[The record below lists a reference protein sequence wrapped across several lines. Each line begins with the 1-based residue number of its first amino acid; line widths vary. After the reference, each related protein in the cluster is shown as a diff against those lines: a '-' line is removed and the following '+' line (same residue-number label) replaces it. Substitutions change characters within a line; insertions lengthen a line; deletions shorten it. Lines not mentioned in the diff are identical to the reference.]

1 MNLKLKVKDL
11 DCIDCA
17 RALEHVVRTIE
28 GVEDVKISI
37 ALSTMDVALAPE
49 ADAKSIMRALR
60 RKGYDVAPAEGE
72 SVARAR
78 SLKGIVSRRRLA
90 LTSISGA
97 LLVAALV
104 LWIAHGPADLRHVL
118 LLAAALAGLPLSL
131 LRAVNALRSK
141 SIDMNVLMTV
151 AIAAAIGIRQWD
163 EAATVA
169 FLFSIAN
176 ILEALAMARTRKAI
190 ETLVNLSP
198 DKALLKR
205 GDETVLV
212 GADAVRPG
220 ETIVVKPGERIPLEG
235 KIISGETSVD
245 ESPITGESMPVTKGA
260 GADVFAGTLNEEG
273 LIEVLV
279 TKPKEEST
287 LARII
292 HLVEH
297 IAERKAPIER
307 FVDRFA
313 SIYTPAVVIGAVA
326 LAVVPTLLGKPDG
339 WIMRSLVL
347 LIIACPCALVI
358 ATPVAVVSG
367 LTSAARRGV
376 LIKGGV
382 YLEEAARIKAIAFDK
397 TGTLT
402 KGRPVVADVRPA
414 PTLSQDDL
422 LRIAASLESA
432 STHPLA
438 GAVLAEARRRGIH
451 WQNPEQVTAITGS
464 GISGTIAGKR
474 YFAAKPEFFA
484 GKAAA
489 REDLLVGHGPRTTIG
504 VGSENEILGAIEFA
518 DEVRPGAAE
527 TISSLK
533 KMGITQSIIIT
544 GDRDDVAREVARSLG
559 IEDVHANLLPE
570 EKVAFVQNLKTTQ
583 GHVAMVGDGVND
595 APALAAS
602 NLGIAM
608 AAAGSDTA
616 IETADAA
623 LMSDDI
629 TRLVSLFSVSRN
641 VARVTKQNIAFAI
654 VVKAIFLSLGATGH
668 ATMWMAVFADMGA
681 SLIVIGNAL
690 RLLSGRATESA
701 DLGTDTAGKPV

>member
-1 MNLKLKVKDL
+1 MNLKLRIKDL

-17 RALEHVVRTIE
+17 RALEHVVRTID

-37 ALSTMDVALAPE
+37 AFSTLDIALGAGT
-49 ADAKSIMRALR
+49 DAKTVIRALR
-60 RKGYDVAPAEGE
+60 RKGYEVAPAEGE
-72 SVARAR
+72 PVARAK
-78 SLKGIVSRRRLA
+78 SLKGIVSRRRIV
-90 LTSISGA
+90 LTSVSGA
-97 LLVAALV
+97 LLVAALT
-104 LWIAHGPADLRHVL
+104 LWVGHGPTALRHML
-118 LLAAALAGLPLSL
+118 LLAAAVAALPLSL
-131 LRAVNALRSK
+131 VRAVNALRSK

-151 AIAAAIGIRQWD
+151 AIAAAIAIRQWD
-163 EAATVA
+163 EAGTVA

-176 ILEALAMARTRKAI
+176 ILEALAMARTRRAI

-205 GDETVLV
+205 EGEAVPVDAET
-212 GADAVRPG
+212 VRPG

-235 KIISGETSVD
+235 RIISGETSVD
-245 ESPITGESMPVTKGA
+245 ESPITGESMPVTKGP
-260 GADVFAGTLNEEG
+260 GAEVFAGTLNEEG
-273 LIEVLV
+273 LIEIAV

-313 SIYTPAVVIGAVA
+313 SVYTPAVVIGAVA
-326 LAVVPTLLGKPDG
+326 LAVVPSLLGLPDG

-376 LIKGGV
+376 LIKGGM
-382 YLEEAARIKAIAFDK
+382 YLEEAARIRAIAFDK

-402 KGRPVVADVRPA
+402 KGRPVVADVRPT
-414 PTLSQDDL
+414 PILSEEDL
-422 LRIAASLESA
+422 LRIAASLETA

-451 WQNPEQVTAITGS
+451 WQDPEQVTAITGS
-464 GISGTIAGKR
+464 GISGTIAGER

-484 GKAAA
+484 QRVSRSNEMLA
-489 REDLLVGHGPRTTIG
+489 RRGNGTTIA
-504 VGSENEILGAIEFA
+504 VGSESEILGVIEFA

-527 TISSLK
+527 TISALK
-533 KMGITQSIIIT
+533 KMGIARSIMIT
-544 GDRDDVAREVARSLG
+544 GDRDEVARDVARRLG

-570 EKVAFVQNLKTTQ
+570 EKVALVRDLRAA
-583 GHVAMVGDGVND
+583 GGRVAMVGDGVND

-629 TRLVSLFSVSRN
+629 RRLVSLFGVSRN
-641 VARVTKQNIAFAI
+641 VARVTKQNLGFAI

-690 RLLSGRATESA
+690 RLLSGRAMGMH
-701 DLGTDTAGKPV
+701 DLETGG